1 MDEDAAPDAVDAADL
16 AGGAAPG
23 PEAERDLDAEI
34 EDASSEPEEEEEDEE
49 DEDED
54 EEEEDD
60 SEDGDSEEGD
70 EVPSVESAE
79 ASEDGGGEAS

>member
-34 EDASSEPEEEEEDEE
+34 EDASSEPEEEEEEDEE
-49 DEDED
+49 DEG
-54 EEEEDD
+54 EEDD